1 MHVAVNLSSV
11 QFRVPNLYESVVE
24 ALDRSNLAADRLEIE
39 ITESVILLNLPST
52 IETLN
57 KLRAHGVKIA
67 MDDFGTGH
75 SSLSYLRHYPFDRIK
90 LDGSFIRDLGDK
102 MNSRAIVR
110 AIAELAN
117 SLGMGTTAEGIETQ
131 EQLDYVER
139 VGCTEGQGY
148 LFGRPQP
155 AKDAGALLA
164 SQSSQQRAGVAKT
177 ESIAN

>member
-1 MHVAVNLSSV
+1 
-11 QFRVPNLYESVVE
+11 
-24 ALDRSNLAADRLEIE
+24 
-39 ITESVILLNLPST
+39 
-52 IETLN
+52 
-57 KLRAHGVKIA
+57 VKIA

-131 EQLDYVER
+131 EQLDYVKR

-148 LFGRPQP
+148 LFGKPQP
-155 AKDAGALLA
+155 AKDARALVA
-164 SQSSQQRAGVAKT
+164 SQPSRPRTAATQTEPVAD
-177 ESIAN
+177 